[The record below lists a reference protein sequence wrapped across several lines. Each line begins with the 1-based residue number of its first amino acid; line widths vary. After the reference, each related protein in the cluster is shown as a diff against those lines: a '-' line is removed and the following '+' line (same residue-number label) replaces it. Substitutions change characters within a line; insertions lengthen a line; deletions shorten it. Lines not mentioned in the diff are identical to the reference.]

1 MVYRLILSY
10 RGAGYAGWQ
19 RQQNAVAVQQV
30 VEEGLSDLLRH
41 RVRIE
46 AAGRTDA
53 GVHASG
59 QAAHFEVAD
68 DFPLRG
74 LVHAT
79 NQRLPEAIRVLA
91 AARMADGFHARKC
104 AAAKEYHYR
113 LVVAEV
119 VPATSALQAVGIR
132 QVPDLAALDTA
143 TAALIGRHDFTAF
156 ALAGGGHRS
165 PLRRILAADW
175 RLDGDR
181 LTFRVA
187 GSGFLR
193 GMVRSLVGTLLE
205 VGHGRR
211 TQTQFAALLGG
222 RPRSEAGPTAPAQGL
237 CLERVVY
244 PPPWQPVE
252 SYPAEASVAASDR
265 LSNRLLVIT

>member
-19 RQQNAVAVQQV
+19 RQKNAVAVQQV
-30 VEEGLSDLLRH
+30 VEECLSDLLR
-41 RVRIE
+41 REVRIE
-46 AAGRTDA
+46 GAGRTDA
-53 GVHASG
+53 GVHARG
-59 QAAHFEVAD
+59 QAAHFELAN

-79 NQRLPEAIRVLA
+79 NQRLPDNVRVLE

-104 AAAKEYHYR
+104 ASAKEYHYR
-113 LVVAEV
+113 FVVAEV

-132 QVPDLAALDTA
+132 RLRDPAALDTA
-143 TAALIGRHDFTAF
+143 TRALPGEHDFTAF

-165 PLRRILAADW
+165 PRRRILAADW
-175 RLDGDR
+175 RWQEDHV
-181 LTFRVA
+181 TFRVA

-205 VGHGRR
+205 VGDGRR
-211 TQTQFAALLGG
+211 TPTQFEELLTG
-222 RPRSEAGPTAPAQGL
+222 RPRSEAGPTAPARGL

-244 PPPWQPVE
+244 PEAWEPLDNYPPE
-252 SYPAEASVAASDR
+252 PAEEALDRFSD
-265 LSNRLLVIT
+265 RLLVIT